1 MIKLE
6 NIKSVETK
14 LWNKN
19 FFLLW
24 QGQLVSVLGDILYVI
39 ALDFWIL
46 DMTGSTALMG
56 ILSALTIAPR
66 IILGTFAGVFI
77 DKWDRK
83 KVIVITDLIRGIF
96 VSFIGI
102 AGVFGFI
109 KVWMIFIVGIVS
121 GICSAFFNPA
131 IMSSRPD
138 IVPEDKLMKAN
149 SATSLAQSGMDII
162 GNAIG
167 GVLYV
172 LIGAPYMFLFN
183 GVSYLFS
190 AFSELFIHIPKIERK
205 NVEITFKE
213 DFKVGIKFIKEFRV
227 FKSIFLYSSLINF
240 FGNAGMILLVPYFR
254 EMPFLGIE
262 RYGFAMMILSL
273 GMMVGS
279 VLLSIKNIRKEDK
292 FKTFIVT
299 ELGFSLMIIL
309 AIITD
314 SYKVLL
320 ICFFAGFFF
329 NICFNTIFGT
339 VLMSVIP
346 SDIRGKVMAITST
359 ISMGLAP
366 IGQCIGGI
374 LGEFLPIRIVL
385 LLLFTSCFIVC
396 IFCCKIKNIKKLIE
410 YDSSTDS
417 LEELMSL

>member
-1 MIKLE
+1 MKLE

-24 QGQLVSVLGDILYVI
+24 QGQLVSVLGDVLYII

-56 ILSALTIAPR
+56 ILSALTMAPR
-66 IILGTFAGVFI
+66 IILGPFAGVFI

-149 SATSLAQSGMDII
+149 SATSLAQSGMDMV

-190 AFSELFIHIPKIERK
+190 AFSELFIYIPKIERK
-205 NVEITFKE
+205 NNEITFKE
-213 DFKVGIKFIKEFRV
+213 DFKIGFKFIKEFKV
-227 FKSIFLYSSLINF
+227 FRNVFLYASLINF

-254 EMPFLGIE
+254 EMPFLGVE
-262 RYGFAMMILSL
+262 KYGFAMMTLSL
-273 GMMVGS
+273 GMMS
-279 VLLSIKNIRKEDK
+279 SSILLSIKSIQTKNKCVI
-292 FKTFIVT
+292 FKTT
-299 ELGFSLMIIL
+299 MLGFCLLLII
-309 AIITD
+309 AVITNN
-314 SYKVLL
+314 YTVLL
-320 ICFFAGFFF
+320 FCFGLGFFF
-329 NICFNTIFGT
+329 NVCFNTIFST
-339 VLMSVIP
+339 MLMSIIP
-346 SDIRGKVMAITST
+346 SNIRGKVMSITST
-359 ISMGLAP
+359 LSMGLVP

-374 LGEFLPIRIVL
+374 LGEFLPIRSVL
-385 LLLFTSCFIVC
+385 IILFTSCFIVC
-396 IFCCKIKNIKKLIE
+396 ILCCKIKNIKKLIE

-417 LEELMSL
+417 LEQLMSL